1 MDMMNLSPSFSV
13 SSMETPLTDAVRKKS
28 ENTIVTVNSDI
39 IAVSKK
45 SETADNNF
53 FILLAECKELEVL

>member
-1 MDMMNLSPSFSV
+1 
-13 SSMETPLTDAVRKKS
+13 METPLTDAVRKKS

-53 FILLAECKELEVL
+53 FILLAECKELEIL